1 MRMRNTLGWRS
12 RLGAVVPLAALMT
25 GMGVHAKA
33 QSVASPPLAASPA
46 QPQPASDAKPHAVA
60 KAPTEPPAQQEVMV
74 TAQRRPQRNK
84 DVPISVSRLDASTVQ
99 TIETSGGDLRA
110 LAARVPSLNIESSFG
125 RTFPRLYIRGLGNP
139 DFDITAA
146 QPVGVYYDD
155 VVLEN
160 PLLKSFPI
168 FDIQDVEVL
177 AGPQGTLFGRNTPAG
192 VLKISSNRPTD
203 TFGGSFDQSYATYN
217 TVVSTAV
224 VNAPIIPGKLD
235 VRVSIINQH
244 RDDWVHNNYSGGYD
258 WRKNLEGY
266 NDIAGRFQA
275 MYHFDDSFTL
285 LFEAEV
291 RHLEGTATLFRA
303 NIIQKGS
310 NGLVPGFDPAQVGTN
325 GDNYQNV
332 NTRGGHVTLHKDLG
346 GYGIDFISAYEH
358 GAIKSRG
365 DIDGGYAPLVPFD
378 VETATVTP
386 AVDQFTEE
394 LRLSANNWG
403 RLFNQAG
410 VYYFHEYIDNYD
422 QNFSPVG
429 QLTTQANERQ
439 STESV
444 GVFDSASYRL
454 TDRLKIEA
462 GVRYTADFRTF
473 DAVRQF
479 GGAGFLSLGTKANAA
494 NISWDANATYALTSG
509 INAYFR
515 AATGYLE
522 PSVQG
527 RITDESYL
535 SKAAAETTTSY
546 EIGLKGAML
555 HRRAIF
561 TADAYM
567 WDNKNLQL
575 TASGG
580 TQNITEL
587 VNARKAIGRGLE
599 AQLDLLP
606 IAHLNLSGN
615 ASYNYTEIQDPNL
628 ETAYCGDGCTV
639 LNPIDP
645 NHKGQAFINGNPLP
659 NAPRFILNG
668 TARYAI
674 PLQADD
680 EIFLSTDWSWRSGVD
695 FGLYKAAEFDG
706 KPLLLGG
713 AAIGYKNYA
722 KHYQV
727 DVFVRNILNRI
738 VTVGDIDFDNL
749 EGYINDPRI
758 IGAEGHVSF

>member
-1 MRMRNTLGWRS
+1 
-12 RLGAVVPLAALMT
+12 
-25 GMGVHAKA
+25 
-33 QSVASPPLAASPA
+33 
-46 QPQPASDAKPHAVA
+46 
-60 KAPTEPPAQQEVMV
+60 MV

-84 DVPISVSRLDASTVQ
+84 DVPISVTRLNSEALQ
-99 TIETSGGDLRA
+99 TIQAAGGDIRA
-110 LAARVPSLNIESSFG
+110 LAGRVPSLNIESSFG

-168 FDIQDVEVL
+168 FDIEDVEVL

-192 VLKISSNRPTD
+192 VLKVSSNRPND
-203 TFGGSFDQSYATYN
+203 QFGGYFDQSWATYN
-217 TVVSTAV
+217 TITTTGV
-224 VNAPIIPGKLD
+224 VNAPIIPNKLD
-235 VRVSIINQH
+235 IRVSVINQH
-244 RDDWVHNNYSGGYD
+244 RDDWVSNDYTGGYR
-258 WRKNLEGY
+258 WRQNLEGY

-275 MYHFDDSFTL
+275 MYHFDESFNL
-285 LFEAEV
+285 LFEADV

-310 NGLVPGFDPAQVGTN
+310 NGLIAGFDPAHAAID
-325 GDNYQNV
+325 GDNFQNA
-332 NTRGGHVTLHKDLG
+332 NTRGGHVTLHKDIA

-358 GAIKSRG
+358 AAIRSRG
-365 DIDGGYAPLVPFD
+365 DIDGGFVPQVPFD

-386 AVDQFTEE
+386 AVDEFTEE

-422 QNFSPVG
+422 QDFSQVG
-429 QLTTQANERQ
+429 QLNTQANERQ

-444 GVFDSASYRL
+444 GLFDSASYRL
-454 TDRLKIEA
+454 TDRLKIQA
-462 GVRYTADFRTF
+462 GVRYTSDFRTY
-473 DAVRQF
+473 DATRQF
-479 GGAGFLSLGTKANAA
+479 GGDGYLQLKTKANAA
-494 NISWDANATYALTSG
+494 NVSWDASAVYALTSG

-522 PSVQG
+522 PSIQG
-527 RITDESYL
+527 RITDENFL
-535 SKAAAETTTSY
+535 SKAGSETTTSY
-546 EIGLKGAML
+546 EVGLKGAAF

-561 TADAYM
+561 TVDAFM
-567 WDNKNLQL
+567 WDTDNLQL

-580 TQNITEL
+580 TSNITEL
-587 VNARKAIGRGLE
+587 VNAKKAIGRGLE
-599 AQLDLLP
+599 AQLDLQP
-606 IAHLNLSGN
+606 VRHLTLSGN
-615 ASYNYTEIQDPNL
+615 ASYNFTEIQDPNL
-628 ETAYCGDGCTV
+628 EVAACGDGCTV

-645 NHKGQAFINGNPLP
+645 VTKNARINGNPLP
-659 NAPRFILNG
+659 MAPRFVLNG
-668 TARYAI
+668 NARYAI
-674 PLQADD
+674 PIRTDD
-680 EIFLSTDWSWRSGVD
+680 EIFLATDWSWRSGTD
-695 FGLYKAAEFDG
+695 FGLYRAVEFDG

-713 AAIGYKNYA
+713 ASIGYKNYA

-727 DVFVRNILNRI
+727 DVFVRNILDRV

-749 EGYINDPRI
+749 EGYVNDPRL
-758 IGAEGHVSF
+758 IGVEGHVAF